1 MSPAQAAAREPLN
14 RALRELC
21 TATKVVSF
29 YPSEHPAVRVA
40 VARFL
45 NSIQGLLSASPEMEL
60 GFSDAGVLHGGEYLP
75 DNDRSLQAFAGFL
88 LNRGVARLVLRRGL
102 DPEHFTSFLR
112 LLASEPSAIAR
123 QGGIS
128 PFLESRGVTTIQVG
142 EIDLEKIL
150 ASESGPLDPASPE
163 GDRGAWRR
171 ILSDF
176 LRGGGKASEGTKALI
191 RNVSTDGAMLRELME
206 DLGTASP
213 RELPRLMGRLAEEIG
228 KEIPESLEPFLG
240 NLGESLLKLPPRLRM
255 DLVLQRIPLADGT
268 SDLMQKVCST
278 MTDPMIV
285 ELVSSFLEAERQL
298 SPRLFAVCSKVFAA
312 RGRSAPY
319 FGAVTAHL
327 QQKGSAADL
336 GRIWQSLQGLLVET
350 DRDYLSETYR
360 ATLEAISRPSGE
372 VEGAVLESLASAPGF
387 GEAFAADAI
396 AGHACRL
403 VVCALDSE
411 MSEAQADSLREDLD
425 RRLKKIGGRDG
436 IPLIAEAVRVLA
448 EPKDSD
454 VLAPTRA
461 ALDRRVKAAA
471 ERMVDLF
478 RAEHERL
485 TEEERSR
492 ALHAFKEL
500 GGLVVQALLDGL
512 AAEDRWEVRRG
523 LLAALGAVGRPAVPF
538 LLRRLSEPSWYLVR
552 NAALL
557 LGEIGGQSLVE
568 PLSGLLQHEEP
579 RVRREAASA
588 LGKIGGPRA
597 VAHLRRA
604 VIDPEVGT
612 VAARVLGEIDREN
625 TVAMFTKRLS
635 RAGVVLLHDAP
646 VREAIT
652 VLGEMEAA
660 EAVPFLS
667 RILGRGLWLPFAKGD
682 ELRSQA
688 AQALRRIGTA
698 EAMDAI
704 RKAARSSRRVVRD
717 TCESLAGDGS
727 VPGKALPSGSRGD
740 A

>member
-1 MSPAQAAAREPLN
+1 MTNTFVLIPARM
-14 RALRELC
+14 
-21 TATKVVSF
+21 
-29 YPSEHPAVRVA
+29 
-40 VARFL
+40 
-45 NSIQGLLSASPEMEL
+45 ASTR
-60 GFSDAGVLHGGEYLP
+60 LP
-75 DNDRSLQAFAGFL
+75 
-88 LNRGVARLVLRRGL
+88 
-102 DPEHFTSFLR
+102 
-112 LLASEPSAIAR
+112 
-123 QGGIS
+123 
-128 PFLESRGVTTIQVG
+128 
-142 EIDLEKIL
+142 
-150 ASESGPLDPASPE
+150 
-163 GDRGAWRR
+163 
-171 ILSDF
+171 
-176 LRGGGKASEGTKALI
+176 GK
-191 RNVSTDGAMLRELME
+191 
-206 DLGTASP
+206 
-213 RELPRLMGRLAEEIG
+213 
-228 KEIPESLEPFLG
+228 
-240 NLGESLLKLPPRLRM
+240 
-255 DLVLQRIPLADGT
+255 PLADING
-268 SDLMQKVCST
+268 L
-278 MTDPMIV
+278 PMIV

-319 FGAVTAHL
+319 FGAVTARL
-327 QQKGSAADL
+327 QQTGTSPDL

-350 DRDYLSETYR
+350 DKDYLSETYR

-372 VEGAVLESLASAPGF
+372 VEGAVLEALASAPGF
-387 GEAFAADAI
+387 GEAFDADAI
-396 AGHACRL
+396 AGHTCRL

-411 MSEAQADSLREDLD
+411 LDDVQAEPLREDLD
-425 RRLKKIGGRDG
+425 RRLKKVAGRDG

-461 ALDRRVKAAA
+461 AMDRRVRAAA
-471 ERMVDLF
+471 ERMVGLF

-512 AAEDRWEVRRG
+512 GEEERWEVRRG

-538 LLRRLSEPSWYLVR
+538 LLKRLSEPSWYLVR

-568 PLSGLLQHEEP
+568 PLSSLLQHEEP

-597 VAHLRRA
+597 VSHLRRA
-604 VIDPEVGT
+604 VLDPEVGT

-635 RAGVVLLHDAP
+635 RAGMVVLHDAP

-660 EAVPFLS
+660 EAVPVLS
-667 RILGRGLWLPFAKGD
+667 RILGRGLWLPLAKGD
-682 ELRSQA
+682 ELRTQA

-698 EAMDAI
+698 EAMEAI
-704 RKAARSSRRVVRD
+704 RKASRSSRRIVRD
-717 TCESLAGDGS
+717 TCESLAGEGS
-727 VPGKALPSGSRGD
+727 ASGNTFPSGTRGD